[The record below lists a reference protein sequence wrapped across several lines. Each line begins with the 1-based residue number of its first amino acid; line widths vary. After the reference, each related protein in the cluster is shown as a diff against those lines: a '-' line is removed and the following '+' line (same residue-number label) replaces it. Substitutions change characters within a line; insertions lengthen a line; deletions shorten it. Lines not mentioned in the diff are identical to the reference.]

1 VLASIAAAGSI
12 CCKRLGHR
20 SNDTSHDYQDT
31 NPTFDETQRA
41 LRSMEVVLRLA
52 ITA

>member
-1 VLASIAAAGSI
+1 LALKNKA
-12 CCKRLGHR
+12 H
-20 SNDTSHDYQDT
+20 YQDT